1 MVHLPIYMHHRK
13 QPNEGKYIPCMDG
26 NGCSLQSFTCSEQ
39 TANLPW
45 SSNLARQILPRSPR
59 KSGSWN
65 LNDVSTS
72 VYWGLKPW
80 NKGRLGSSLSNVFQ
94 TNTLVWCQH
103 HGARER
109 EREREMPGS
118 WLLLGGLGFHS
129 GWQYDVMISSGWEY
143 LLFSPRELKVEHLW
157 LMFFDEVLQPH
168 VFCRS
173 ILDAPSWH

>member
-109 EREREMPGS
+109 ERERERCQDHGC
-118 WLLLGGLGFHS
+118 
-129 GWQYDVMISSGWEY
+129 
-143 LLFSPRELKVEHLW
+143 
-157 LMFFDEVLQPH
+157 
-168 VFCRS
+168 CRVVWVS
-173 ILDAPSWH
+173 ILVGNMMSWYLVVGNICCFHPEN